1 MEPQRPDVVRGSA
14 EFGDSSSLSVH
25 WSVISGFFNWAVGM
39 DSIEKT
45 PTLLDKAGVKMT
57 PHGFRRFRISEWLAL
72 GITPTDV
79 S

>member
-1 MEPQRPDVVRGSA
+1 MGRTKQMEPQRPDVVRGSA

-45 PTLLDKAGVKMT
+45 PILSGRQNKQFAIPFKKKEIV
-57 PHGFRRFRISEWLAL
+57 P
-72 GITPTDV
+72 PTKQEV
-79 S
+79 